1 MIRDVSGPMQG
12 SVRLVQ
18 GEGLLSHGVQ
28 VSVRGNGAIMRVRGR
43 RWCQL
48 DGDVC

>member
-18 GEGLLSHGVQ
+18 GEGLLSHGVRVCEGMVLLC
-28 VSVRGNGAIMRVRGR
+28 VSRVENGVS
-43 RWCQL
+43 
-48 DGDVC
+48 